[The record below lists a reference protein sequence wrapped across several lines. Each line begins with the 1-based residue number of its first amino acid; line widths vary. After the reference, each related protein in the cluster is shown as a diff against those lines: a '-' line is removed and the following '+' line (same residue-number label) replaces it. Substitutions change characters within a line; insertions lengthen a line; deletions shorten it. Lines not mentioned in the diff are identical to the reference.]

1 MGQNKKVQQN
11 SESIKVPACVG
22 MKDVSEIFLKVRYKD
37 LSTSVEMT
45 IDPE

>member
-22 MKDVSEIFLKVRYKD
+22 MTAVLEIFLKVKYKD
-37 LSTSVEMT
+37 LSTAVEMT